1 MRKNYDVIYQILKC
15 SGFMS
20 PKKRTSHVV
29 QSRSG
34 TVSKSTKYKFL
45 SQAEFQT
52 LLSYVKNKADL
63 AREKGTTR
71 AVIDELIIL
80 LLARVGLRANEI
92 SALKIE
98 DVPTGPYERA
108 LRVRN
113 AMGEVLRMVD
123 ISADVAQ
130 YLTKFVK
137 LYRKGAQKKDPL
149 LENERGNP
157 FGYMSLYNKVRR
169 IGEQARLGRLTP
181 AMLQHTYLVRL
192 YETEQDLRY
201 VQEQTGYVSRRTL
214 AEYLIKDRKKKM
226 NAKKG
231 RTESTG
237 QKPAEQ
243 TRRHLEQRA
252 CEACGVKCATSCG
265 RVIESGQFLCPACLE
280 YFRADE

>member
-1 MRKNYDVIYQILKC
+1 M
-15 SGFMS
+15 
-20 PKKRTSHVV
+20 
-29 QSRSG
+29 
-34 TVSKSTKYKFL
+34 SKSTKHKFL

-71 AVIDELIIL
+71 AIVDELVVL

-92 SALKIE
+92 RALKIE
-98 DVPTGPYERA
+98 DAPTDPYERA

-113 AMGEVLRMVD
+113 AMDEVLRMVEL
-123 ISADVAQ
+123 SEGVAQ

-137 LYRKGAQKKDPL
+137 LYRKGAKKKDPL
-149 LENERGNP
+149 LETERGNP
-157 FGYMSLYNKVRR
+157 FGYMSLYSKVRR
-169 IGEQARLGRLTP
+169 IGAQAGLGHLTP
-181 AMLQHTYLVRL
+181 AILQHTYMVRL
-192 YETEQDLRY
+192 YETEPDLRY

-214 AEYLIKDRKKKM
+214 AEYLIKDRKKKI
-226 NAKKG
+226 NSKQG
-231 RTESTG
+231 RAESTG
-237 QKPAEQ
+237 QEPAEQ
-243 TRRHLEQRA
+243 TRRHLERRP